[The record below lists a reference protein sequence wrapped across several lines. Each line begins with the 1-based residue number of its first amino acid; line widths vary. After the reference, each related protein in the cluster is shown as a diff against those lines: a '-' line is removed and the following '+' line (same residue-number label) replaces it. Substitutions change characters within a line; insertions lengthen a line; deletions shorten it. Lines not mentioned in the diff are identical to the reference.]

1 MKKFGSSQN
10 LNTTMVGSNNTGS
23 AASYNIPTVNI
34 PTLLASLGEMGVP
47 SLSTEDLNNPSPEV
61 ACKILGSCMEKLLDT
76 STNEIR
82 TRNKEYLNSPDAPV
96 QIRENPEAYSHAAEF
111 IELFK
116 KIQKVLITAR
126 LHDFSITDIVKPNS
140 KRFRLALFAFLNL
153 AKFREEIIDSYNEI
167 ITEFDTLE
175 AEKEELRLHV
185 EKDNNALQSYLEEER
200 SNESNL
206 KILAEKVRAMTQAI
220 QEISVKDIE
229 IQNNIQ
235 IVQSENENLTKQ
247 LEGAEQHLEALTK
260 ENKTLKSQIV
270 SNPEELKKK
279 ILVLRRCIQTTTD
292 ELRELEE
299 QLQSLTVDHI
309 KNAEELIKILSKSIV
324 LSEQV
329 EEFKNKKKDIGK
341 IIKGKQETIENMETE
356 IVEVENMKKQK
367 EKQITNLSERIEK
380 MQQQHL
386 EKIAR
391 AETMIIDAQK
401 EKEQWNFYVE
411 NIRTRLRATRKD
423 SKSSEECKLK
433 GDKVTNNKFFNST
446 HIFAMILFKEL
457 TPIT

>member
-1 MKKFGSSQN
+1 M
-10 LNTTMVGSNNTGS
+10 
-23 AASYNIPTVNI
+23 
-34 PTLLASLGEMGVP
+34 
-47 SLSTEDLNNPSPEV
+47 
-61 ACKILGSCMEKLLDT
+61 
-76 STNEIR
+76 
-82 TRNKEYLNSPDAPV
+82 
-96 QIRENPEAYSHAAEF
+96 
-111 IELFK
+111 
-116 KIQKVLITAR
+116 ITAR

-167 ITEFDTLE
+167 ITEYDTLE
-175 AEKEELRLHV
+175 TEKEELRLNV
-185 EKDNNALQSYLEEER
+185 EKDNIALQSYLEEER
-200 SNESNL
+200 SNESKL

-229 IQNNIQ
+229 IQNNIN
-235 IVQSENENLTKQ
+235 IVQTENENLSKQ

-299 QLQSLTVDHI
+299 QLQTLTVDHI

-324 LSEQV
+324 LGEQV
-329 EEFKNKKKDIGK
+329 EELKNKKKDIGK
-341 IIKGKQETIENMETE
+341 LIKGKQETIENMETE
-356 IVEVENMKKQK
+356 IAEMENMKKQK
-367 EKQITNLSERIEK
+367 EKQITNISERIDK

-391 AETMIIDAQK
+391 AEAMITDAQK
-401 EKEQWNFYVE
+401 EKEAMELLCREYKDKAESNKK
-411 NIRTRLRATRKD
+411 RLEELRRIQAQRRQSHQQQILQLNSHLCNDIINGID
-423 SKSSEECKLK
+423 SYHMKAVASLK
-433 GDKVTNNKFFNST
+433 Q
-446 HIFAMILFKEL
+446 
-457 TPIT
+457 